1 MLEALMA
8 DKFIEPFTKT
18 VQHYLKY
25 RPSYPKEIVDL
36 LVNECGLNKNSV
48 IADIGSGTGLLA
60 KLFLDV
66 GNTVYGVEPNQ
77 AMREAGEAYLAQYSQ
92 FHSISGT
99 AEATH
104 LENASMDFIMAG
116 TAFHWFDVEKTKRE
130 FKRIA
135 KPRAWVVLLWNV
147 RDIQSSLIRDYES
160 LLLEYGKDYAN
171 SNAKKLDKVAMDSF
185 FSEHPVKIASFK
197 NVQEFDLEGFKGRL
211 LSMSFIPGPENEKYT
226 AMLEQ
231 LKQIFLRYEKNGV
244 IEFLYKTNLYYSHI

>member
-1 MLEALMA
+1 MLGVLMA

-18 VQHYLKY
+18 VQYYLKY
-25 RPSYPKEIVDL
+25 RPSYPKQVLDL

-77 AMREAGEAYLAQYSQ
+77 AMREAGEVYLAQYSQ

-104 LENASMDFIMAG
+104 LENASMDFITAG

-135 KPRAWVVLLWNV
+135 KPKAWVVLVWNV
-147 RDIQSSLIRDYES
+147 RDTQSPLICAYES
-160 LLLEYGKDYAN
+160 LLLEYGKDYAD
-171 SNAKKLDKVAMDSF
+171 SNAKKLDKVAMDTF
-185 FSEHPVKIASFK
+185 FSDQTIKTASLR
-197 NVQEFDLEGFKGRL
+197 NVQQFDWEGFKGRL
-211 LSMSFIPGPENEKYT
+211 LSMSFIPGSEDARYKTMIEELN
-226 AMLEQ
+226 
-231 LKQIFLRYEKNGV
+231 QIFLRYEKNGF

>member
-1 MLEALMA
+1 MT

-18 VQHYLKY
+18 VEHYLKY
-25 RPSYPKEIVDL
+25 RPSYPKEVLDL
-36 LVNECGLNKNSV
+36 LVDECGLSRKSV
-48 IADIGSGTGLLA
+48 IADIGSGTGFLA

-66 GNTVYGVEPNQ
+66 GITVYGVEPNQ

-92 FHSISGT
+92 FYSISGT
-99 AEATH
+99 AETTH
-104 LENASMDFIMAG
+104 LENSSMDFITAG

-135 KPRAWVVLLWNV
+135 KPNAWIVLVWNV
-147 RDIQSSLIRDYES
+147 RDTDSPLIRDYES
-160 LLLEYGKDYAN
+160 LLLEYGNDYAN
-171 SNAKKLDKVAMDSF
+171 SNAKKLDKVAMNTF
-185 FSEHPVKIASFK
+185 FSEQTINTASFR
-197 NVQEFDLEGFKGRL
+197 NVQQFDLEGFKGRL

>member
-1 MLEALMA
+1 MA
-8 DKFIEPFTKT
+8 DKYIEPFTKT

-25 RPSYPKEIVDL
+25 RPSYPKEVLGL
-36 LVNECGLNKNSV
+36 LVDECGLSRKSL

-77 AMREAGEAYLAQYSQ
+77 SMREAGEAYLAQYSQ

-99 AEATH
+99 AERTH
-104 LENASMDFIMAG
+104 LENSSMDFITAG

-135 KPRAWVVLLWNV
+135 KPNAWVVLVWNV
-147 RDIQSSLIRDYES
+147 RDTESPLIRDYES
-160 LLLEYGKDYAN
+160 LLLEYGNDYAN
-171 SNAKKLDKVAMDSF
+171 SNAKKLDKVAMNTF
-185 FSEHPVKIASFK
+185 FSEQTINTVSFR
-197 NVQEFDLEGFKGRL
+197 NVQQFDWEGFKGRL

-226 AMLEQ
+226 AMLEH
-231 LKQIFLRYEKNGV
+231 LKQIFLCYEKNGV